1 MAFLISSIA
10 LFVFE
15 KKNNDYFC
23 VMKKMSVI
31 KSESDCLSRVSP
43 GQATQSNMNLS
54 HTKPHYEILDG
65 LRGIAAIMVLG
76 FHVFEA
82 FYVTNPAGKFDQILN
97 HAYLAVD
104 FFFVLSGFVI
114 GYAYD
119 DRWNKMSVAQFL
131 KRRIFRLH
139 PMVILGT
146 LFGIVLF
153 YLGASEAFPLVRNIS
168 LWQVLLYAVL
178 GILMIPTP
186 PSVDIRGWQEMYT
199 LDAPTWTLAFEYFAN
214 ILYALFIRKF
224 SKTILAILVMVA
236 ACATL
241 HLTLMQG
248 DVIGGWTLDAHHMHV
263 GFTRLMYPFFAG
275 LLLYRLGKV
284 IRIPKSFTWCSLLLV
299 AVLIVPRIGGPES
312 SWKNGIYESFVILIV
327 FPLIVAV
334 GAGGKIKGKTSS
346 RLCKLLGD
354 ISYPV
359 YLMNYP
365 ICYAHTAWISNT
377 GYTLAEAGW
386 VPYAVFAATLL
397 ISYLAMKYYDI
408 PVRKWLKKF

>member
-1 MAFLISSIA
+1 
-10 LFVFE
+10 
-15 KKNNDYFC
+15 
-23 VMKKMSVI
+23 MKKVFIS
-31 KSESDCLSRVSP
+31 KSESDCFKGESQNP
-43 GQATQSNMNLS
+43 ATRSDTNPS

-65 LRGIAAIMVLG
+65 LRGIAAIMVLA

-82 FYVTNPAGKFDQILN
+82 YYVTNPAGKFDQVLN

-119 DRWNKMSVAQFL
+119 DRWNRMSIVQFL

-139 PMVILGT
+139 PMVIFGTALG
-146 LFGIVLF
+146 VVMF
-153 YLGASEAFPLVRNIS
+153 YFGASAAFPLIQNIP

-186 PSVDIRGWQEMYT
+186 PSIDIRGWQEMYT

-214 ILYALFIRKF
+214 LLYALFIRRF
-224 SKTILAILVMVA
+224 SRTMLTILVTVA
-236 ACATL
+236 ACLTL
-241 HLTLMQG
+241 HLTLTQG
-248 DVIGGWTLDAHHMHV
+248 DVIGGWTVDAKHMYV

-275 LLLYRLGKV
+275 LLLYRLGRV
-284 IRIPKSFTWCSLLLV
+284 IRIPQAFAWSSLLLV
-299 AVLIVPRIGGPES
+299 TVLVIPRLGGTEAQ
-312 SWKNGIYESFVILIV
+312 WKNGIYEAAVILAI

-334 GAGGKIKGKTSS
+334 GAGGKIKGKRAS
-346 RLCKLLGD
+346 RMCKLLGD

-359 YLMNYP
+359 YLVNYP
-365 ICYAHTAWISNT
+365 ICYVHTGWASDT

-386 VPYAVFAATLL
+386 VPYIVFTVTLL
-397 ISYLAMKYYDI
+397 ISYAAMRFYDI
-408 PVRKWLKKF
+408 PVRKWLRKF